1 MKNSNSTEPAKR
13 SQKLNSPRTSQSFA
27 DTTSQN
33 NPNTHRNSQY
43 LPTLLYIACNK
54 QNPCETK
61 MSDTDGKKPQT
72 REELVKTLVEA
83 TKKAT
88 LPKVKLK
95 SKPTKPTIS
104 GTAKALNVHRDTVY
118 TWLKE
123 FNVDF
128 KEIIDHI
135 PTNLSDENVEDL
147 GPTYLIG
154 EALLGEGNELA
165 HVDLMVG
172 DKDGPVGKA
181 FASGLS
187 NLSAGHTP
195 LLAVIRP
202 NLPSKPYTLLVPKV
216 TVKNMEDAG
225 KIFGPA
231 QAAIAKAVADSVEE
245 NVIPKDK
252 VDDWVIV
259 CSVFVHPQASDF
271 RKMYQYNYSAT
282 KLALRRALIG
292 YPSLE
297 KMLYE
302 KDRAKHPIMGFKV
315 PRLWRPP
322 YLQISLDNPELE
334 KAKRVISQIPGSD
347 RIIIEVGTP
356 LIKHYGTRV
365 INELRQTAK
374 DAFMVADLK
383 TLDVGKVEVDIAYE
397 DTADAVVAAGLAPPE
412 TLDAFMH
419 EAKRLGIYGI
429 VDMLNVENAVEK
441 LKSMKEFPDVVI
453 LHRGIDQ
460 ETGRTSGLERIQ
472 ILRQTFSDKRFLIAV
487 AGGIVPETAKEA
499 LELGADII
507 IVGRYVTQSR
517 DLERAVRDFLELT
530 PKMREDI
537 DLFRVHTE

>member
-1 MKNSNSTEPAKR
+1 MSGT
-13 SQKLNSPRTSQSFA
+13 
-27 DTTSQN
+27 DT
-33 NPNTHRNSQY
+33 
-43 LPTLLYIACNK
+43 
-54 QNPCETK
+54 
-61 MSDTDGKKPQT
+61 KKPNS
-72 REELVKTLVEA
+72 REELIEMLVGVASKTPLQKNHEP
-83 TKKAT
+83 
-88 LPKVKLK
+88 PK
-95 SKPTKPTIS
+95 TRKPTILA
-104 GTAKALNVHRDTVY
+104 TAKSLNIHRDTLY

-123 FNVDF
+123 YNVDF
-128 KEIIDHI
+128 KEVLDRI
-135 PTNLSDENVEDL
+135 PTERSGENVE
-147 GPTYLIG
+147 GARKAYLIG

-165 HVDLMVG
+165 HVDLLIG
-172 DKDGPVGKA
+172 DKEGPVGKA
-181 FASGLS
+181 FASGMT

-202 NLPSKPYTLLVPKV
+202 NLPPKPYTLLVPKV

-245 NVIPKDK
+245 GIIPKDK
-252 VDDWVIV
+252 LDEWVIV
-259 CSVFVHPQASDF
+259 CSVFIHPQASDF
-271 RKMYQYNYSAT
+271 RRVYQYNYGAT
-282 KLALRRALIG
+282 RMALKRALTG

-297 KMLYE
+297 KMLYD

-334 KAKRVISQIPGSD
+334 KAKKVLEELPGSD

-356 LIKHYGTRV
+356 LIKRYGTR
-365 INELRQTAK
+365 IMNELRQTKK

-397 DTADAVVAAGLAPPE
+397 DTADAVVASGLAPPE
-412 TLDAFMH
+412 TLDAFVH
-419 EAKRLGIYGI
+419 EAKRLGIYGV
-429 VDMLNVENAVEK
+429 VDMLNVENPVEK
-441 LKSMKEFPDVVI
+441 LKSLKEFPEVVI

-460 ETGRTSGLERIQ
+460 ETGRTCGLERIQ
-472 ILRQTFSDKRFLIAV
+472 IIRKTFSDKKFLIAV

-499 LELGADII
+499 LEQGADIL

-517 DLERAVRDFLELT
+517 DIERAVRDFLELT